1 MDKYSVL
8 KQYFGHRGFR
18 EGQEGLVDC
27 LLSGRD
33 VLGVMPTGG
42 GKSVCYQVPALLL
55 SGVTLVVSP
64 LISLMK
70 DQVMALKSAGVP
82 AAYLNS
88 SLSPAQMST
97 VYRRMAAGA
106 YKIIYMA
113 PERLE
118 SPGFIAA
125 ARGLNISLLAVD
137 EAHCISQ
144 WGQDFRPSYRK
155 IPQFLAQLTRRPVVG
170 AFTATAT
177 SAVRRD
183 ITEQLG
189 LRSPFTLVTGFD
201 RPNLYFEVQTLR
213 PVDKPAALRHLLSER
228 RGQSGIVYCS
238 TRSGVERV
246 CADLTIHGF
255 NAGRYHAG
263 LTEEERSQ
271 NQDDFQFDR
280 VTVMVATNAFGMGI
294 DKSNVSFVIHYNM
307 PKSLEAYYQE
317 AGRAGRD
324 GERADCIL
332 LFSPEDIETARYLI
346 ENGSENPDLSEAE
359 RAQVLRQERRRLE
372 AMVDYCKTG
381 GCLRGAILDYFGQ
394 QNPGRCDNCSSCL
407 AKFRLRDVTREAQMI
422 LSCLRRAENALGQ
435 PCPPGLAADILH
447 GSQRSGVTDRGLDQL
462 TTYGLM
468 RNLSMARIM
477 ELTDLLSSE
486 GLTRP
491 TEEGGLELAPAAEE
505 VLFQGRRVLMPV
517 EEPGHSKKPRS
528 PAKHSLRGEDAR
540 LFAALKEVRA
550 KLARRE
556 SIPAYVVF
564 SNATLSEMARN
575 HPHSTEALMEVN
587 GVGRQKAQRYG
598 QAFLEAIADFDAGQD
613 R

>member
-55 SGVTLVVSP
+55 PGVTLVVSP

-70 DQVMALKSAGVP
+70 DQVMALKGAGVP

-88 SLSPAQMST
+88 SLSPAQMAT

-106 YKIIYMA
+106 YKIIYVA

-118 SPGFIAA
+118 SQGFIAA

-155 IPQFLAQLTRRPVVG
+155 IPLFLAQLTRRPVVG

-177 SAVRRD
+177 QAVRRD
-183 ITEQLG
+183 ITQQLG

-201 RPNLYFEVQTLR
+201 RPNLYFQVQTLK
-213 PVDKPAALRHLLSER
+213 PADKPAALRKLLAQHS
-228 RGQSGIVYCS
+228 GQNGIVYCS

-246 CADLTIHGF
+246 CADLTIHGL

-263 LTEEERSQ
+263 LSEEERSQ
-271 NQDDFQFDR
+271 NQDGFQFDR

-324 GERADCIL
+324 GAAADCIL

-346 ENGSENPDLSEAE
+346 EHGNENPDLTEAE

-372 AMVDYCKTG
+372 AMVDYCQTG

-447 GSQRSGVTDRGLDQL
+447 GSQRGDVTDRGLDQL

-486 GLTRP
+486 GLTHP
-491 TEEGGLELAPAAEE
+491 TQEGGLDLTPAAEE

-517 EEPGHSKKPRS
+517 EDPVGDKKPRLW
-528 PAKHSLRGEDAR
+528 AKNALRGEDAR
-540 LFAALKEVRA
+540 LFDALKEVRA

-556 SIPAYVVF
+556 SVPAYVIF
-564 SNATLSEMARN
+564 SNATLSEMARSR
-575 HPHSTEALMEVN
+575 PRSRFDLLEVN
-587 GVGRQKAQRYG
+587 GVGEQKARRYG
-598 QAFLEAIADFDAGQD
+598 QAFLEAIAAFEEGRDH
-613 R
+613 

>member
-27 LLSGRD
+27 LRAGRD

-88 SLSPAQMST
+88 SLSPAQMAT

-106 YKIIYMA
+106 YKIIYVA

-118 SPGFIAA
+118 SPGFVAA
-125 ARGLNISLLAVD
+125 ARALDISLLAVD

-155 IPQFLAQLTRRPVVG
+155 IPQFLAQLPRRPVVG

-177 SAVRRD
+177 PAVRRD
-183 ITEQLG
+183 ITEQLE
-189 LRSPFTLVTGFD
+189 LRSPYTLVTGFD

-213 PVDKPAALRHLLSER
+213 PVDKPAALRRLLSER

-263 LTEEERSQ
+263 LPEEERSQ

-317 AGRAGRD
+317 AGRD

-346 ENGSENPDLSEAE
+346 ENGSDNPDLTEAE

-372 AMVDYCKTG
+372 AMVDYCETR
-381 GCLRGAILDYFGQ
+381 GCLRGTILDYFGQ

-486 GLTRP
+486 GLTCP
-491 TEEGGLELAPAAEE
+491 TEEGGLELTPAAEE

-517 EEPGHSKKPRS
+517 EETTGAKKPRLR
-528 PAKHSLRGEDAR
+528 AKNALQGEDAR
-540 LFAALKEVRA
+540 LFAALKKTLEQV
-550 KLARRE
+550 ARRE
-556 SIPAYVVF
+556 SIPAYVIF
-564 SNATLSEMARN
+564 STATLKEMARN
-575 HPHSTEALMEVN
+575 HPHSTEELMEVN
-587 GVGRQKAQRYG
+587 GVSRQKAQRYG
-598 QAFLEAIADFDAGQD
+598 QAFLEAIAAFEEGPD

>member
-18 EGQEGLVDC
+18 QGQEDLVDC

-55 SGVTLVVSP
+55 PGITLVVSP

-70 DQVMALKSAGVP
+70 DQVMALIRAGIP

-88 SLSPAQMST
+88 SLSPSQMTT
-97 VYRRMAAGA
+97 VYRRMAAGT
-106 YKIIYMA
+106 YKIIYVA

-118 SPGFIAA
+118 SEGFISA
-125 ARGLNISLLAVD
+125 ARDLEISLLAVD

-155 IPQFLAQLTRRPVVG
+155 IPLFLSLLPRRPVVG

-177 SAVRRD
+177 QAVRRD
-183 ITEQLG
+183 ITQQLG
-189 LRSPFTLVTGFD
+189 LQSPFTLVTGFD
-201 RPNLYFEVQTLR
+201 RPNLYFEVRSLKASEKPGLLR
-213 PVDKPAALRHLLSER
+213 QLLRER
-228 RGQSGIVYCS
+228 QGQSGIVYCS

-246 CADLTIHGF
+246 CADLTLHGL

-263 LTEEERSQ
+263 LSEEERSQ

-332 LFSPEDIETARYLI
+332 LFSPGDINTARFLI
-346 ENGSENPDLSEAE
+346 ENGSDNPDLTEAE
-359 RAQVLRQERRRLE
+359 RARVLAQDRHRLE
-372 AMVDYCKTG
+372 AMVNYCQTG
-381 GCLRGAILDYFGQ
+381 ACLRGTILDYFGQ
-394 QNPGRCDNCSSCL
+394 QNPGRCDNCSNCL
-407 AKFRLRDVTREAQMI
+407 AKFRTRDVTREAQMI
-422 LSCLRRAENALGQ
+422 LSCLRRVEHRLGRR
-435 PCPPGLAADILH
+435 CSGELAADILH
-447 GSQRSGVTDRGLDQL
+447 GSQSQEVTEAGLDRL

-468 RNLSMARIM
+468 RGVSMARIM
-477 ELTDLLSSE
+477 ALTDHLASE
-486 GLTRP
+486 GLTAP
-491 TEEGGLELAPAAEE
+491 APEGGLALTEAAEE
-505 VLFQGRRVLMPV
+505 VLFRGRRVLMPV
-517 EEPGHSKKPRS
+517 EDPTEAKKPRFGR
-528 PAKHSLRGEDAR
+528 KNTLQGEDAR

-556 SIPAYVVF
+556 SVPAYVIF
-564 SNATLSEMARN
+564 SNATLSEMARTR
-575 HPHSTEALMEVN
+575 PQSRFDLLEVN
-587 GVGRQKAQRYG
+587 GVGEQKARRYG
-598 QAFLEAIADFDAGQD
+598 QAFLEAIAAFQAGQD
-613 R
+613 C